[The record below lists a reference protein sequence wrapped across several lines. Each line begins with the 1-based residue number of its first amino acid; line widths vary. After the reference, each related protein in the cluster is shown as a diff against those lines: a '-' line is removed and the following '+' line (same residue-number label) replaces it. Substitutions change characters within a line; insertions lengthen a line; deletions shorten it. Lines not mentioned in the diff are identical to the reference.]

1 MGVRTRTI
9 AGIVIAFAGSL
20 VAPAVTPVVAAEPS
34 ARIVEHG
41 RYKGTVVSL
50 TPADGVS
57 GSVSVQSREITHLE
71 TTRKIPSKVGELFG
85 FRVEFTG
92 LPTDRPYKIR
102 NEMHH
107 PPIKQPDGE
116 TLTKSVTETQFEVG
130 TVPSGFYAWHFLKGF
145 EYELVPGKWTRK
157 IFVDDKEV
165 ATMTFE
171 VLQ

>member
-9 AGIVIAFAGSL
+9 AGIVIALAGAL
-20 VAPAVTPVVAAEPS
+20 VAPSFAAEPS
-34 ARIVEHG
+34 ARIVEYG

-57 GSVSVQSREITHLE
+57 GSVSVQSKEITHLE
-71 TTRKIPSKVGELFG
+71 TTKKIPPKIGELFG
-85 FRVEFTG
+85 FRVEFAG
-92 LPTDRPYKIR
+92 LPTERPYKIR
-102 NEMHH
+102 NEVHH

-116 TLTKSVTETQFEVG
+116 TLTKSVTETRLQAG
-130 TVPSGFYAWHFLKGF
+130 AVPYDFYAWHFLKGF